1 MTRALL
7 DRTGLTHCTHTAF
20 WYGISSE
27 FSGVFDAQPP
37 SAFPIN
43 RKCVR
48 CLWCQVDLPLT
59 KVLAGVLMCVCCFSQ
74 VSLKFELTNAYTVH
88 MQSGARARDAP
99 SAPVFG
105 GWRYPRGF
113 RTDHFGEI
121 CRLLQLFSQLEDS

>member
-27 FSGVFDAQPP
+27 FSRVFDAQPP

-48 CLWCQVDLPLT
+48 CLWCQVDLPELRR
-59 KVLAGVLMCVCCFSQ
+59 C
-74 VSLKFELTNAYTVH
+74 SLESLESRAYV
-88 MQSGARARDAP
+88 
-99 SAPVFG
+99 
-105 GWRYPRGF
+105 F

-121 CRLLQLFSQLEDS
+121 CRLLQLFRNSSRIPRTSSGTFRYGCSRL